1 MESQKKYGPYN
12 QYIPHKDVVYSLIGY
27 HVYLEDQATY
37 PSFGTYKIEES
48 LHHTLDDAKK
58 RMTELINNKRHPVY
72 KWHRFLIYEVPLGIH
87 YSSGWDGQRCW
98 TYDRKGEF
106 VAESKVSSVPDIHD
120 NMEIYWGR
128 EPEECRFKVGDVV
141 EVCFGNKVELHMI
154 WRLPFGLEHAKS
166 RLPETQPENP
176 LPFHLDYSDDNYI
189 TVCLDTIYPDHVHVL
204 SCFPAKTLPLDE
216 SVTQKLKEVF
226 DMCNEDTPAQ

>member
-1 MESQKKYGPYN
+1 MESPKKYGPYN

-37 PSFGTYKIEES
+37 PSFGTHKIEES

-106 VAESKVSSVPDIHD
+106 VAESKVQFEAMYGAAEEETDSTEAADETVDETAETTE
-120 NMEIYWGR
+120 EI
-128 EPEECRFKVGDVV
+128 
-141 EVCFGNKVELHMI
+141 N
-154 WRLPFGLEHAKS
+154 
-166 RLPETQPENP
+166 
-176 LPFHLDYSDDNYI
+176 
-189 TVCLDTIYPDHVHVL
+189 L
-204 SCFPAKTLPLDE
+204 SLFFLFLCTSLL
-216 SVTQKLKEVF
+216 
-226 DMCNEDTPAQ
+226 